1 MTEYTEAEYA
11 YGSHPSQF
19 ARMYLPPGELLPVV
33 VVIHGGFWKP
43 RYGIE
48 LAVPLAR
55 NLASFGVAAVAVE
68 YRRVGTGDNGGGGWP
83 RTMADVA
90 RAVDALATSGQYL
103 AGGRLN
109 LDSVV
114 VIGHSA
120 GGQLAAWLA
129 HRPSLRSGTPGSI
142 TPGERW
148 VPVRGAV
155 TQAGVLDL
163 IQGGLDGT
171 GNGAIIDLMEGEP
184 GSVPQRYT
192 HSSPLE
198 HVGDGARVTCVHGT
212 DDEDVP
218 FEQSTRYVDAAV
230 LAGDPA
236 RLIGIPGVGH
246 MELIDP
252 NHMAWEVCRD
262 AVLGM
267 L

>member
-1 MTEYTEAEYA
+1 MSEYTEAEYA

-68 YRRVGTGDNGGGGWP
+68 YRRVGTGDSGGGGWP

-90 RAVDALATSGQYL
+90 RAVDALATAGQYL

-155 TQAGVLDL
+155 TQAGVMDL
-163 IQGGLDGT
+163 IQGGLDGI
-171 GNGAIIDLMEGEP
+171 GNGAVVELMEGEP

-192 HSSPLE
+192 HSSPME

-212 DDEDVP
+212 EDEDVP

-246 MELIDP
+246 MDLIDP